1 MKYKMRSNF
10 PKDIKVNGESRIMK
24 DKRQRTLIYI
34 LGAVALGFVVLFL
47 FQGLNANNYQYNLSK
62 RIPKVL
68 AIAIT
73 GGAIGFSS
81 TIFQTL
87 TGNRILTP
95 STLGLDS
102 LYGFF
107 QTFVVFIFG
116 TSSIL
121 MKNSNVNFIASAMLM
136 LIATMILYKVVF
148 NEKRNMFFLLLVGTV
163 MGTLFRSMSTFMQV
177 IMDPNEFDSL
187 QSKLFASFSNINVS
201 VLLISVIIIL
211 IVFAMMYDDVKNL
224 DVLMLGRE
232 HAINL
237 GVDYKALSKKILVA
251 VAILVSVS
259 TALVGSITFL
269 GVLVTNLTY
278 ESFKT
283 YKHKYLLMGS
293 SLISIIALVGGQFIV
308 ERVLDYNSK
317 ISIIINFIGG
327 IYFIYL
333 LLKESK
339 L

>member
-1 MKYKMRSNF
+1 
-10 PKDIKVNGESRIMK
+10 
-24 DKRQRTLIYI
+24 
-34 LGAVALGFVVLFL
+34 
-47 FQGLNANNYQYNLSK
+47 
-62 RIPKVL
+62 
-68 AIAIT
+68 
-73 GGAIGFSS
+73 
-81 TIFQTL
+81 
-87 TGNRILTP
+87 
-95 STLGLDS
+95 
-102 LYGFF
+102 
-107 QTFVVFIFG
+107 
-116 TSSIL
+116 
-121 MKNSNVNFIASAMLM
+121 
-136 LIATMILYKVVF
+136 
-148 NEKRNMFFLLLVGTV
+148 
-163 MGTLFRSMSTFMQV
+163 MGTLFKSMSTFMQV

-187 QSKLFASFSNINVS
+187 QAKLFASFSNINVN
-201 VLLISVIIIL
+201 VLLISIIIIL

-237 GVDYKALSKKILVA
+237 GVDYKALSKKVLFV

-308 ERVLDYNSK
+308 ERILDYNSK